1 MKIYEHISKE
11 LVDVSLD
18 NKNVRMYVCG
28 PTVYNHVHI
37 GNIRPIIT
45 FDVLN
50 RVLTEIGYD
59 VKFIHNITDI
69 DDKII
74 AKAAEENKNELDV
87 SSFYEK
93 QYLEILDKLNIKKAN
108 MIFPKVSEHIKDI
121 ENYVQKI
128 IDNDFAYI
136 SNGDVY
142 FRTSKVLNYG
152 EISNKQIDELEV
164 GEKSINNSKKENE
177 KDFVLWKETSKGLN
191 WKTNFSVGRPGW
203 HTECSCLIE
212 KFFKDQCDIHG
223 GGVDLKFPHHENE
236 NAQNIAV
243 NNKNISR
250 IWMHVGH
257 LNVDNEKMSKSL
269 GNFILA
275 KDILN
280 QFDSNEI
287 RWFFYQTN
295 YTNPINFTYDNLM
308 NSKISLDNIIKNLN
322 TFKSYLYIN
331 DSFNDSLKFD
341 ISYIEL
347 LRNNF
352 SLPNIVTFINE
363 KIKESNN
370 LLRQKSFTNLNI
382 NTFNISYLLSNIL
395 GIKINN
401 LHTEENIKLLK
412 EWDFLKNNRDFNNA
426 DLIRNKLLEKNLI

>member
-152 EISNKQIDELEV
+152 EISNKQINELEV

-322 TFKSYLYIN
+322 TFKSYLHIN

>member
-322 TFKSYLYIN
+322 TFKSYLHIN